1 MQVVA
6 NSINDHTLRFNTSI
20 MIGDVQERVKVL
32 AETGQIPLAYL
43 TAKAHGLK
51 EFEAT
56 LEESIRNMDGVNADA
71 IFEQAER
78 ISRKGKALL
87 PLRPLYVTNEQY
99 QTRDW
104 PMVSLR
110 AEEAKRAALMFQ
122 KKREPELADSDDMF
136 FDAKEYHSSNK

>member
-1 MQVVA
+1 
-6 NSINDHTLRFNTSI
+6 
-20 MIGDVQERVKVL
+20 
-32 AETGQIPLAYL
+32 L

-56 LEESIRNMDGVNADA
+56 LEESIKTMDGVDADA

-99 QTRDW
+99 QQRDW
-104 PMVSLR
+104 PMISLR

-122 KKREPELADSDDMF
+122 KKREPELADSDEMF
-136 FDAKEYHSSNK
+136 FDAKEYHTSNK